1 MLYIRDIIIQCFCEQ
16 VPETGEVGDHGQDH
30 LKQRELLYFYELVS
44 ETGEV
49 GDHGWVHLKQRELI
63 LLLSSCF
70 CEQVP
75 EIGEVGDH
83 GRDHLKQREFTFD
96 HSFWSANPSD
106 PHFVKQEQV
115 SPSIIYMIYIY
126 SVKQKYNIYIYIYI
140 CSGSTTILHI

>member
-1 MLYIRDIIIQCFCEQ
+1 MLYIRNIIIQCFCEQ
-16 VPETGEVGDHGQDH
+16 VPETGEVGDHEQRELLYFCEQVPETGAVGDHEQRELYFCEQVSETGEVGDCERDH
-30 LKQRELLYFYELVS
+30 LKQRELL
-44 ETGEV
+44 
-49 GDHGWVHLKQRELI
+49 

-75 EIGEVGDH
+75 ETGEMGDH

-115 SPSIIYMIYIY
+115 SASIIYI
-126 SVKQKYNIYIYIYI
+126 
-140 CSGSTTILHI
+140 

>member
-1 MLYIRDIIIQCFCEQ
+1 MGDCER
-16 VPETGEVGDHGQDH
+16 DH
-30 LKQRELLYFYELVS
+30 LKQRELL
-44 ETGEV
+44 
-49 GDHGWVHLKQRELI
+49 

-75 EIGEVGDH
+75 ETGEMGDH

-115 SPSIIYMIYIY
+115 SASIIYI
-126 SVKQKYNIYIYIYI
+126 
-140 CSGSTTILHI
+140 